1 MSTKQNK
8 TTFTVEDFIKRC
20 LPLDVALQLICQEA
34 DAPQH
39 LTTQQ
44 GVKIPLVD
52 YNLMIINV
60 STSLQK
66 HLFVFRMPK
75 LYSNQTVEEFFDQVC
90 DFLQKQNQQLKEASL
105 TERLDYIAGLF
116 NQHTLVNGQNVG
128 KKTTIEIDD
137 DLRNYVFDTIKEAIQ
152 KLS

>member
-1 MSTKQNK
+1 MSAQQNK
-8 TTFTVEDFIKRC
+8 TTITVEDFIKRC
-20 LPLDVALQLICQEA
+20 IPLDFALQLICQEA
-34 DAPQH
+34 DTPQH

-44 GVKIPLVD
+44 GVKIPLID

-60 STSLQK
+60 SVPLQK
-66 HLFVFRMPK
+66 HLFGFRMPK
-75 LYSNQTVEEFFDQVC
+75 LYSNQTVEEFFDRICDVC
-90 DFLQKQNQQLKEASL
+90 RKQNQQLKEASL

-128 KKTTIEIDD
+128 KKITIEVDD
-137 DLRNYVFDTIKEAIQ
+137 DLRNYVFDTIKEVIQ

>member
-1 MSTKQNK
+1 MNTKQNK
-8 TTFTVEDFIKRC
+8 TTLTVEDFIKRNI
-20 LPLDVALQLICQEA
+20 PLNFALQLICQEA

-44 GVKIPLVD
+44 GVKIPLID

-60 STSLQK
+60 SVPLQK
-66 HLFVFRMPK
+66 HLFGFRMPK
-75 LYSNQTVEEFFDQVC
+75 LYSNQTVEEFFNRIC
-90 DFLQKQNQQLKEASL
+90 DFCRKQNQQLKEASL

-137 DLRNYVFDTIKEAIQ
+137 NLRNYVFDTIKEAIQ

>member
-1 MSTKQNK
+1 MSTKQSK
-8 TTFTVEDFIKRC
+8 TTFTVEDFIKRRI
-20 LPLDVALQLICQEA
+20 PLNVALQLICQEA

-60 STSLQK
+60 SASLQK
-66 HLFVFRMPK
+66 HLFGFCMPK
-75 LYSNQTVEEFFDQVC
+75 LYSDQTVEGFFDRIC
-90 DFLQKQNQQLKEASL
+90 DFCQKQNQQLKEASL
-105 TERLDYIAGLF
+105 SERLDYIAGLF
-116 NQHTLVNGQNVG
+116 NQSTLVNGQNVG
-128 KKTTIEIDD
+128 KKTTIEVDD

-152 KLS
+152 QLS

>member
-1 MSTKQNK
+1 MSTKQSQ
-8 TTFTVEDFIKRC
+8 TTFTVEDCIKRC

-44 GVKIPLVD
+44 GVKIPLID

-60 STSLQK
+60 SASLQK
-66 HLFVFRMPK
+66 HLFGFRMPK
-75 LYSNQTVEEFFDQVC
+75 LYSNQTVEEFFDRIC
-90 DFLQKQNQQLKEASL
+90 DFCQKQNQQLKEAPL

-116 NQHTLVNGQNVG
+116 NQSIRVNGQNIG
-128 KKTTIEIDD
+128 KKTTIEVND

-152 KLS
+152 QLS